1 MDNFWYYL
9 SIFRRRFHYF
19 LIITTVMA
27 AVSIIAALSL
37 PPAYESRAVLLVESP
52 QIPEE
57 LAASTVRAS
66 ALEQLQVVQQRLVT
80 RDNML
85 EIARKLDVFD
95 DIDQMNPDEIVSA
108 MRVRTSIGISGG
120 KRNEAP
126 VMSLTFE
133 AGKAQTTAEVLN
145 EYLVLIQTQDAEFRQ
160 GRSGE
165 TLNFFVREVER
176 LSQELD
182 SQSQRILAFK
192 QANSETLPDS
202 LRFRLD
208 QQAVFQDRLNQ
219 IDRDVSDLRSQ
230 RARLVQLY
238 ELTGEASETPTQSTR
253 ARAPTPQERR
263 LEAAQAD
270 LAQALTVYSRENPRV
285 KVLEAR
291 VAQLEKD
298 VSTSAAVLTP
308 PPPDTNAEDASA
320 EQEAQVELPA
330 VLVVQLSEVDSRIQ
344 ALGLQRSQAEERLA
358 ALNEGIDR
366 TPEVT
371 IALEE
376 MTRKYNALETQY
388 EQAETRLS
396 KAQTG
401 DQIETRSRGQRIVVI
416 EQPAIPTQ
424 PTKPN
429 RTLIAG
435 GGTAFGML
443 LGLALI
449 VLLEMMNSSPRRPE
463 DIVAKLGITPLTTIP
478 YMQSR
483 GQQLRRRGGRMI
495 LALAI
500 VVGIP
505 AAVYAVHLYY
515 LPLDLIADKIMNK
528 LGVRW

>member
-1 MDNFWYYL
+1 MDTLWYYL

-19 LIITTVMA
+19 LIVATVMA
-27 AVSIIAALSL
+27 AVSVIAALSL
-37 PPAYESRAVLLVESP
+37 PPAYESRAILLVESP

-66 ALEQLQVVQQRLVT
+66 ALEQLQVVQQRLLT

-85 EIARKLDVFD
+85 AIARRLDVFEN
-95 DIDQMNPDEIVSA
+95 IGQMNPDAIVTA
-108 MRVRTSIGISGG
+108 MRGRTTIAIAGG
-120 KRNEAP
+120 RRNEAP
-126 VMSLTFE
+126 VMTLSFE
-133 AGKAQTTAEVLN
+133 ASAAQTTAEVLN

-182 SQSQRILAFK
+182 LQGQTILAYK
-192 QANSETLPDS
+192 QANSEVLPDS
-202 LRFRLD
+202 LQFRLN
-208 QQAVFQDRLNQ
+208 QQSVFQDRLIQ
-219 IDRDVSDLRSQ
+219 IDREAAELESQ
-230 RARLVQLY
+230 RTRLLQLY
-238 ELTGEASETPTQSTR
+238 ELTGDVNNTATAENRPL
-253 ARAPTPQERR
+253 TPQERR
-263 LEAAQAD
+263 LEAAQTE
-270 LAQALTVYSRENPRV
+270 LAEALIVFSRENPRV

-298 VSTSAAVLTP
+298 VTAVLALTP
-308 PPPDTNAEDASA
+308 APPADEPTEAAT
-320 EQEAQVELPA
+320 EQAQLPA
-330 VLVVQLSEVDSRIQ
+330 VLVVQLSEVDSRIE
-344 ALGLQRSQAEERLA
+344 ALGQQRSQTQERLD
-358 ALNEGIDR
+358 ALSDGIDK
-366 TPEVT
+366 TPAVA
-371 IALEE
+371 IALED
-376 MTRKYNALETQY
+376 MNRRYASLQNQY
-388 EQAETRLS
+388 EQAEARLS

-416 EQPAIPTQ
+416 EQPSIPSQ

-435 GGTAFGML
+435 GGTFFGIL
-443 LGLALI
+443 AGLAL
-449 VLLEMMNSSPRRPE
+449 VVMLELLNNSPRRPE

-483 GQQLRRRGGRMI
+483 GQQIRRRGWRVL
-495 LALAI
+495 LALII
-500 VVGIP
+500 VVGVP

-515 LPLDLIADKIMNK
+515 LPLDLIADKIMTK